1 MLVLVG
7 VTEEGFPE
15 EWPEAVV
22 AEGKG
27 PGGEV
32 THS

>member
-1 MLVLVG
+1 MLVG
-7 VTEEGFPE
+7 VTKKGFLE

-32 THS
+32 SHC